1 MNIVFDI
8 AHPAHINFFKHAIFY
23 FHQKE
28 GDKVYVTCLRRGKLP
43 VIAKSELEGIDL
55 SFVGKHRGTTF
66 SIIFEANIR
75 KFIELLFFTIKHKVH
90 FGASVGSVPLG
101 AALTLRG
108 KKNIQFDDD
117 PERKKNIFLEKLT
130 ATTVYTPPVIEESRK
145 IKNFVALKEWAYLSP
160 AYFKPNKQAYER
172 LNLTAKKYIFAREV
186 STGSLNYNAQMP
198 GVILSCADR
207 ISKDI
212 QVVLSLEDKSL
223 ADRYPEHWIILQEPV
238 FDIHSLIYFSSAL
251 ISSGDS
257 MAREG
262 AQLGIP
268 SIYCGFRD
276 MKANK
281 ILVERGMIF
290 ENPPEEVPALIDT
303 ILNNELKIPD
313 QQAFRKELE
322 NDWDDLTKMIISKIE
337 SYDKI

>member
-8 AHPAHINFFKHAIFY
+8 AHPAHINFFKHAIYY

-28 GDKVYVTCLRRGKLP
+28 GDRVYVTCLRRGKLP

-55 SFVGKHRGTTF
+55 TFVGKHQGTTF

-75 KFIELLFFTIKHKVH
+75 KFVELLFFTAKKRIH

-101 AALTLRG
+101 AALSLRA

-130 ATTVYTPPVIEESRK
+130 ATTVYTPPVIAESKK

-160 AYFKPNKQAYER
+160 AYFRPNKEAYKR
-172 LNLTAKKYIFAREV
+172 LGLTEKNYIFAREV

-198 GVILSCADR
+198 GVILSCAEQ
-207 ISKDI
+207 INKDV

-223 ADRYPEHWIILQEPV
+223 ADRYPSHWIILQEPV
-238 FDIHSLIYFSSAL
+238 FDIHSLIYYSSAL

-281 ILVERGMIF
+281 ILVDRGMIF
-290 ENPPEEVPALIDT
+290 ENPPEEVPAIIDN
-303 ILNNELKIPD
+303 ILNDKISIPSQED
-313 QQAFRKELE
+313 FRKELE
-322 NDWDDLTKMIISKIE
+322 RDWDDLTELIISKIE
-337 SYDKI
+337 SYDKN